1 LANSTRAWTWTAI
14 AIAIAVV
21 AAVVVVVANLWT
33 SVGATQISAAGWLA
47 MAFGILVTLA
57 LGIGLMALVFLSSR
71 GGYDEMDRRD
81 R

>member
-1 LANSTRAWTWTAI
+1 MRMLGSAWTWTAV
-14 AIAIAVV
+14 AIAVAAV
-21 AAVVVVVANLWT
+21 AAVIVVVANRWT

>member
-1 LANSTRAWTWTAI
+1 MHVPGSAWTWTAV
-14 AIAIAVV
+14 AIAIAAVV
-21 AAVVVVVANLWT
+21 AVIVVVTNLWT
-33 SVGATQISAAGWLA
+33 SLGTTQISAAGWFA

-71 GGYDEMDRRD
+71 GGYDEMDRKD